1 MARLLPKSS
10 SVRGVGKITF
20 TTEGCKGST
29 ASEENEVSIR
39 IRSRRVQSRGW
50 KWRAQWK
57 GIKIW
62 RGSGG
67 TWERAGNV

>member
-1 MARLLPKSS
+1 MALLTPKSS

-20 TTEGCKGST
+20 TTEGCEGST
-29 ASEENEVSIR
+29 ASEENEISIR
-39 IRSRRVQSRGW
+39 ISRRVQSRGW

-57 GIKIW
+57 GIRIW
-62 RGSGG
+62 IGSSG